1 MKKICSMILAIFAL
15 CLLLSP
21 STQAALTFGREKLKG
36 TSRTQGDFNLQNR
49 DSSVNPASLTTDAST
64 LNGNR
69 SLKNNVS
76 TIPLSADVVACVQTA
91 VDTRD
96 TAIIA
101 AVNAY
106 TTAVMTALSTRK
118 DALKAAWAIPAA
130 KDMKAALKT
139 AWTNYGVAAKAARK
153 ALSDAKK
160 SAWTAFAAAR
170 KACKAPASIESGATS
185 GVDANL

>member
-1 MKKICSMILAIFAL
+1 MIAFLSLTKKDMKKIAL
-15 CLLLSP
+15 TLLSVVVLSLALAFP
-21 STQAALTFGREKLKG
+21 TQAALMHGKLITPSMTK
-36 TSRTQGDFNLQNR
+36 TAVAL
-49 DSSVNPASLTTDAST
+49 PADM
-64 LNGNR
+64 
-69 SLKNNVS
+69 
-76 TIPLSADVVACVQTA
+76 VACVQTA
-91 VDTRD
+91 IETRDSAIMAAVDTYA
-96 TAIIA
+96 TAIKA
-101 AVNAY
+101 
-106 TTAVMTALSTRK
+106 ALSTRK

-130 KDMKAALKT
+130 SDMKAALKT